1 MSGKRRAQSRTVQG
15 AFALIPDSVLR
26 SPAFASLSSSGC
38 RLLLALAAQFRRG
51 RNGALGTSLKRM
63 RPYGFTNDATLV
75 RARRELVERGLIF
88 ETRKGRVP
96 NVETWYALPWQDLDE
111 DDRHDEGVSAAF
123 RAARNGF
130 TRYAPKKSKRVA
142 PGKQS

>member
-15 AFALIPDSVLR
+15 PFALIPDSVLR
-26 SPAFASLSSSGC
+26 SPGYASLSGSGY
-38 RLLLALAAQFRRG
+38 RLLGALAAQFRRG
-51 RNGALGTSLKRM
+51 RNGALGTALKRL
-63 RPYGFTNDATLV
+63 RPYGFTNDASLV

-96 NVETWYALPWQDLDE
+96 NVETWYALTWQDLDE
-111 DDRHDEGVSAAF
+111 NDQHDEGVSAAF

-130 TRYAPKKSKRVA
+130 TRYVPEKSKRVA
-142 PGKQS
+142 PSKQS